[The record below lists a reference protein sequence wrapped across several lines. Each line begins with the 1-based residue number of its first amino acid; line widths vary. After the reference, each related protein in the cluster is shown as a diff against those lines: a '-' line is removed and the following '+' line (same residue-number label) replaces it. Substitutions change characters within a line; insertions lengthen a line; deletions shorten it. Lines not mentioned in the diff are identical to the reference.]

1 MNPAQILVIGG
12 AVADLSLG
20 PVDRTI
26 FDHDSTPIDHISL
39 STGGDALNE
48 ATTLAQLGHR
58 VRLVTLLGQDP
69 AGDYLLEQCRRA
81 GLDCSSVV
89 RDPKVA
95 TSVNAVLV
103 DHTGER
109 RFVTAKN
116 TSIRRLGP
124 EHTTP
129 ALRHLDGVQIASF
142 ASIFVSPR
150 FGAQELETL
159 FAALHR
165 RRILVCTDMTRPK
178 NGERAEDLA
187 GALRYIDFFFANLEE
202 GRMLTGKSTPE
213 AITQRLVD
221 CGVRYVVL
229 KLGADGCY
237 YRFDNWSSYVPA
249 YPGCRCVDTTG
260 AGDTFV
266 AAFLH
271 GLLWGIP
278 RWRCA
283 AFANAAASVCVE
295 HTGSASGALDP
306 EEIERRTAV
315 ICQSLGSE

>member
-1 MNPAQILVIGG
+1 MEPAQILVIGG

-26 FDHDSTPIDHISL
+26 FDRDSTPVDHISL

-48 ATTLAQLGHR
+48 ATTLARLGHR
-58 VRLVTLLGQDP
+58 VRLVTLLGTDP

-81 GLDCSSVV
+81 GLDCSSII
-89 RDPKVA
+89 RSPQVA

-103 DHTGER
+103 DETGER
-109 RFVTAKN
+109 RFVTARN
-116 TSIRRLGP
+116 TSLRRLGP
-124 EHTTP
+124 EHTGP
-129 ALRHLDGVQIASF
+129 ALRRLDGVQIASF
-142 ASIFVSPR
+142 ASLFVSPR
-150 FGAQELETL
+150 FGPQELETL
-159 FAALHR
+159 FAALHQK
-165 RRILVCTDMTRPK
+165 RILVCTDMTRPK
-178 NGERAEDLA
+178 NGARAEDLA

-202 GRMLTGKSTPE
+202 GRMFTGETAPE
-213 AITQRLVD
+213 AIAQRLAD
-221 CGVRYVVL
+221 LGVRNVAL

-237 YRFDNWSSYVPA
+237 YRFDNWSRYVPA
-249 YPGCRCVDTTG
+249 YPDCRCVDTTG

-283 AFANAAASVCVE
+283 AFANAAASICVE
-295 HTGSASGALDP
+295 HTGSASAALELP
-306 EEIERRTAV
+306 EIERRAAV
-315 ICQSLGSE
+315 IHNATWGE

>member
-1 MNPAQILVIGG
+1 MKPAQILVIGG
-12 AVADLSLG
+12 AVADVSLG

-26 FDHDSTPIDHISL
+26 FDRDSTPVDHVSL

-48 ATTLAQLGHR
+48 ATTLARLGHR
-58 VRLVTLLGQDP
+58 VRLVTLLGTDP

-81 GLDCSSVV
+81 GLDCSAIV
-89 RDPKVA
+89 RDPQVV

-103 DHTGER
+103 DRTGER
-109 RFVTAKN
+109 RFVTAKD
-116 TSIRRLGP
+116 TSLRRLGP
-124 EHTTP
+124 EHT
-129 ALRHLDGVQIASF
+129 ALALKQLDGVQIASF
-142 ASIFVSPR
+142 ASLFVSPR
-150 FGAQELETL
+150 FGPQELEDL

-165 RRILVCTDMTRPK
+165 KRILVCTDMTRPK

-187 GALRYIDFFFANLEE
+187 GALQYVDFFFANLEE
-202 GRMLTGKSTPE
+202 GRMFTGETDPE

-221 CGVRYVVL
+221 LGVRNVAL

-237 YRFDNWSSYVPA
+237 YRFDNWSHHVPA
-249 YPGCRCVDTTG
+249 YSGCQCVDTTG

-283 AFANAAASVCVE
+283 DFANAAASACVE
-295 HTGSASGALDP
+295 HTGCASGALEM
-306 EEIERRTAV
+306 EEIERRAAV
-315 ICQSLGSE
+315 IRDAAQ